1 MKALLKVLRDPL
13 LHFLVAGAALFAAH
27 GLIHPGDTTGTGDG
41 KRIVVD
47 RAALTTFLQ
56 YQSAAFQPKYFEAQ
70 FDGLTADGRKAL
82 IDKYVQEE
90 ALVREARAMGLD
102 QGDYVIRRRMV
113 QKMMYLMDDTA
124 SETFSPSDAE
134 LKRYYDAHPDAYR
147 GPATVTFTHV
157 FLDNEA
163 AHPGGAQKAAEAM
176 RLKLEARRA
185 GFSDGPAHGDRFAYL
200 QNYIDRTPDFV
211 GGQFG
216 PGFQAALAKLEPSS
230 RWQGP
235 IRSDYGWHLVLL
247 TDRRPAELPPFA
259 TVREQVKDDLLRETI
274 AAYRKKAIADL
285 AARFEVT
292 LKDLPKPRPG
302 HGAHPILAAEVEDGE

>member
-1 MKALLKVLRDPL
+1 MRPLLKILRDPL
-13 LHFLVAGAALFAAH
+13 LHFLVAGAALFGLY
-27 GLIHPGDTTGTGDG
+27 GLIHPADTTGTADG

-47 RAALTTFLQ
+47 RTALTSFMQ

-70 FDGLTADGRKAL
+70 FDGLTTDGRKAL

-124 SETFSPSDAE
+124 TETFQPSDAE
-134 LKRYYDAHPDAYR
+134 LRRYYLAHPDAYR

-157 FLDNEA
+157 FLDNEV
-163 AHPGGAQKAAEAM
+163 AHPGGAEKAAEAM
-176 RLKLEARRA
+176 KRRLEARHA
-185 GFSDGPAHGDRFAYL
+185 GFSDAPAYGDRFAYL
-200 QNYIDRTPDFV
+200 QNYVDRTPDFV

-216 PGFQAALAKLEPSS
+216 TGFQAALAALKPSNA
-230 RWQGP
+230 WQGP

-247 TDRRPAELPPFA
+247 TERRPAELPPFES
-259 TVREQVKDDLLRETI
+259 VRQQVKDDLLRDTI
-274 AAYRKKAIADL
+274 AAYRQKGIADL
-285 AARFEVT
+285 VARFQVT
-292 LKDLPKPRPG
+292 EKDLPKPKPG
-302 HGAHPILAAEVEDGE
+302 RGAQPILAAEVEDGD